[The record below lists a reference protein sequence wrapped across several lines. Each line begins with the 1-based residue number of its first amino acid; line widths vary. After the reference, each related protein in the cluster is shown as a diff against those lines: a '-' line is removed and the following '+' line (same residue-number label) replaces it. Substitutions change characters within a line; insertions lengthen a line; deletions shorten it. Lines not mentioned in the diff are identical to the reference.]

1 MRSKAQHMRSRSGLL
16 RLRYVP
22 QHAQHTPLGVLRCCA
37 LPTHSCSMLHHRIKV
52 GEKSGA
58 PGMTGDSALV
68 P

>member
-37 LPTHSCSMLHHRIKV
+37 LPHPLMLDAAPPN
-52 GEKSGA
+52 KSR
-58 PGMTGDSALV
+58 
-68 P
+68 